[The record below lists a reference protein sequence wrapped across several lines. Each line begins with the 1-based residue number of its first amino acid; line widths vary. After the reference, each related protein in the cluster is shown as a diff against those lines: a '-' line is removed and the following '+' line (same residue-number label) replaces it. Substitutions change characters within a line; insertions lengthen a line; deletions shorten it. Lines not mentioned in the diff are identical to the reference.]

1 MAYTLR
7 AVYTIV
13 VGRVPLDAA
22 HNVNVS
28 SNRAMRRDLWI
39 ARVCLDKSISDA
51 QRMIGPAAG
60 AADALRYEPF
70 AQLRGDVGES
80 VNERRAQ
87 RF

>member
-1 MAYTLR
+1 M
-7 AVYTIV
+7 
-13 VGRVPLDAA
+13 
-22 HNVNVS
+22 
-28 SNRAMRRDLWI
+28 

-51 QRMIGPAAG
+51 RRMIGPAAD